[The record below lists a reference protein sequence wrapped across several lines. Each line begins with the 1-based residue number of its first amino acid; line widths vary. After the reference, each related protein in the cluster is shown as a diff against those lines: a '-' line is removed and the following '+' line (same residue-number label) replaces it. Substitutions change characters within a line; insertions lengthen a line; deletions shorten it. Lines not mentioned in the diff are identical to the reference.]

1 VTPAG
6 VERLRAAA
14 PKLEIVLGDEEP
26 AAGESVAAR
35 EADRARARR

>member
-14 PKLEIVLGDEEP
+14 PKLEIVLGEDAAP
-26 AAGESVAAR
+26 AVTPTPAT
-35 EADRARARR
+35 